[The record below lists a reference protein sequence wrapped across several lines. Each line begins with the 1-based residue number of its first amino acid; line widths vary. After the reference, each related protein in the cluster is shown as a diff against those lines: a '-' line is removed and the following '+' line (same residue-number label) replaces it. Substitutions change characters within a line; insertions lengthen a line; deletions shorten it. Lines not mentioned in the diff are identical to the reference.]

1 MGTVMDKNAMQVAP
15 IIEGGVVYVID
26 DDESICEGLSSL
38 LRSSGFVAR
47 TFTRIDDFLR
57 APKEDL
63 PGCLLLDVRLRGESG
78 LSFQQ
83 SASRY
88 EIDMPIVFMTAHGD
102 IEMSV
107 RAMKA
112 GAIDFLTKPVR
123 EQRVIDAVSTAL
135 GRHAAWRERARAEAS
150 LRARYDLLTSRER
163 EVVSYVVEGLLNKQ
177 IAGEL
182 NLSEITVKIHRSSA
196 MRKLEAQSVA
206 DLVRKMEVISASQ
219 YANN

>member
-1 MGTVMDKNAMQVAP
+1 MENDDTRIATPVE
-15 IIEGGVVYVID
+15 EGIVYIID
-26 DDESICEGLSSL
+26 DDVSICDALSSL
-38 LRSSGFVAR
+38 LRSSGFSAR

-57 APKEDL
+57 APKEDR

-135 GRHAAWRERARAEAS
+135 GRHAAWRERTRAQAS

-163 EVVSYVVEGLLNKQ
+163 EVVFYVVEGLLNKQ

-182 NLSEITVKIHRSSA
+182 KLSEITVKIHRGSA

-206 DLVRKMEVISASQ
+206 DLVRKMEVIGMAQ
-219 YANN
+219 HAGN

>member
-1 MGTVMDKNAMQVAP
+1 MEKNAVRIAP
-15 IIEGGVVYVID
+15 DVEGAVVYVID
-26 DDESICEGLSSL
+26 DDESICAALSSL
-38 LRSSGFVAR
+38 LRSSGFATR
-47 TFTRIDDFLR
+47 TFTRIDEFLL
-57 APKEDL
+57 APKEDV

-78 LSFQQ
+78 LTFQQ
-83 SASRY
+83 SAQRY
-88 EIDMPIVFMTAHGD
+88 EVDMPIIFMTAHGD

-123 EQRVIDAVSTAL
+123 EQRVIDAVSTAIA
-135 GRHAAWRERARAEAS
+135 RHAAWRERARSEAT
-150 LRARYDLLTSRER
+150 LRARYDQLTARER

-182 NLSEITVKIHRSSA
+182 KLSEITIKIHRSSA

-206 DLVRKMEVISASQ
+206 DLVRKMEVISA
-219 YANN
+219 AGHARN

>member
-1 MGTVMDKNAMQVAP
+1 MENDDTRIATPVE
-15 IIEGGVVYVID
+15 EGIVYIID
-26 DDESICEGLSSL
+26 DDVSICDALSSL
-38 LRSSGFVAR
+38 LRSSGFSAR

-57 APKEDL
+57 APKEDRL
-63 PGCLLLDVRLRGESG
+63 GCLLLDVRLRGESG

-135 GRHAAWRERARAEAS
+135 GRHAAWRERTRAQAS

-163 EVVSYVVEGLLNKQ
+163 EVVFYVVEGLLNKQ

-182 NLSEITVKIHRSSA
+182 KLSEITVKIHRGSA

-206 DLVRKMEVISASQ
+206 DLVRKMEVIGMTQHAG
-219 YANN
+219 N